1 MKKLTIEAKVE
12 YLDRVLAFVDEE
24 LKAAGCPMKTRMQID
39 VAVEE
44 IFVNIA
50 SYAYAPGVGEAGI
63 GIEIGGE
70 PRCARIRFSDSGV
83 PYDPLQRADP
93 DITLPAEEREVGGLG
108 IYMVKKTMD
117 TVSYEHRDGQNLL
130 AMEKR
135 I

>member
-1 MKKLTIEAKVE
+1 
-12 YLDRVLAFVDEE
+12 
-24 LKAAGCPMKTRMQID
+24 MQID